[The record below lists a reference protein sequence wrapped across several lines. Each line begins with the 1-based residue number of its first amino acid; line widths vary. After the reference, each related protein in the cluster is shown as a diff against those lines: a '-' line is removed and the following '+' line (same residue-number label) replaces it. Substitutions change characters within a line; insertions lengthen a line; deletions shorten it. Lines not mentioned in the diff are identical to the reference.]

1 MPESRKRDWVWFFAV
16 LFVLGAAAVTI
27 PLYYNLSLQLRPE
40 QAEQARALWRTSGPR
55 DYDIDYQERA
65 THGPDT
71 DEAAYRVM
79 VRDGRVVV
87 VFLDGR
93 LSFLADPA
101 AVLALGPWPRALPGP
116 SGARDIDGMFDH
128 IEDQLRRDLSLS
140 RRPYATATFDKRD
153 GHPTRYV
160 RRIRGGAER
169 LEWTVKLMR
178 VGAAAQEP
186 DGKTR

>member
-1 MPESRKRDWVWFFAV
+1 MPERGKSDWVWFFAV

-27 PLYYNLSLQLRPE
+27 PLYYNLSLQLKPQQVE
-40 QAEQARALWRTSGPR
+40 EARALWRSAGPR
-55 DYDIDYQERA
+55 DHDIDYQERQ

-93 LSFLADPA
+93 LSFLADTA
-101 AVLALGPWPRALPGP
+101 AALALGPWPRALPGT
-116 SGARDIDGMFDH
+116 SGARDIDGIFDH
-128 IEDQLRRDLSLS
+128 IEDQLRRDLNLS
-140 RRPYATATFDKRD
+140 HRPYATATFDKRD
-153 GHPTRYV
+153 GHPMRYV

-169 LEWTVKLMR
+169 LEWTIKLMR
-178 VGAAAQEP
+178 VGEAAPEP
-186 DGKTR
+186 GGKSR